1 LFLIFVIPIPIV
13 TAHAL
18 NVEASK
24 TLSPDIAPVGDP
36 QKESRVVWLAKYI
49 LVPNGA
55 KNDIIIQ
62 GLKYLRTDYFASAL
76 WRDAVHMSEVIF
88 PNISDRRV
96 LLQFRQLRKLQIVPG
111 HECGGLPVILHI
123 QTKKLQ
129 TSFVFEVPTA
139 SYVRTLH
146 IDRIFGAIPRIPSD
160 ASSGDPKKNGGD
172 AKNESEKRNWVF
184 ACAVPNYRE
193 PLPPGFRYFM
203 IGTKTIGGIVV
214 LIIVFFPSWP
224 EADPDQTD
232 NKAKRESDGDS

>member
-1 LFLIFVIPIPIV
+1 
-13 TAHAL
+13 
-18 NVEASK
+18 
-24 TLSPDIAPVGDP
+24 
-36 QKESRVVWLAKYI
+36 
-49 LVPNGA
+49 
-55 KNDIIIQ
+55 
-62 GLKYLRTDYFASAL
+62 
-76 WRDAVHMSEVIF
+76 MSEVIF

-146 IDRIFGAIPRIPSD
+146 IDRIFGAIPRIPTD

-232 NKAKRESDGDS
+232 NKAQRESDGDS